1 MLLCI
6 YLCIISDEQNHQ
18 MEEIQLQI
26 LFNSYSP
33 KDLIV
38 NLNFPHRKQN
48 L

>member
-18 MEEIQLQI
+18 MEEIQI